1 MTIHDYASRMDD
13 PASRRFGTFSYLPP
27 LTPAEVA
34 LQVDYMLSRG
44 WACSVEH
51 VEPQRAM
58 DNYWY
63 MWKLPLFGETST
75 KAVLAEVDACHEA
88 HPRDHVRLIGYDGR
102 RQTQGLAF
110 VVYRGSAS

>member
-1 MTIHDYASRMDD
+1 MTIQDYPSRMDD
-13 PASRRFGTFSYLPP
+13 PAARKFGTFSYLPP
-27 LTPAEVA
+27 LTAE
-34 LQVDYMLSRG
+34 QVLGQVRYMIAQG

-51 VEPQRAM
+51 VEPERAT

-63 MWKLPLFGETST
+63 MWKLPMFGEQDA
-75 KAVLAEVDACHEA
+75 AVVMTEVDECHRV

-110 VVYRGSAS
+110 VVRRGVMA